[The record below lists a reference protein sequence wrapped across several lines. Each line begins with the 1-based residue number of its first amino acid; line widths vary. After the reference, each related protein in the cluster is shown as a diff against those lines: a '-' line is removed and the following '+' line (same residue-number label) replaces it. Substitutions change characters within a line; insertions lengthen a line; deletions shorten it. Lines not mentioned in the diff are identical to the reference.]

1 MAGIVLKIGV
11 EFGMSLRMPEVDQAV
26 LGRRER
32 IVASLRTIVPGEGV
46 IAAERELKPY
56 ESDGLTAY
64 RQSPMV
70 VVLPETTEQVAEV
83 LRYCHDEGIR
93 VVPRGAGTSLSG
105 GALPLADGVLLGMAK
120 FNRIREIDFENRVVV
135 AEPGVTN
142 LAVSNAVA
150 HADFYYAPDPSSQ
163 IACTIG
169 GNVAENSG
177 GVHCLKYGTTTNNVL
192 GCEIVLITGEVLRL
206 GGKHLDAPG
215 YDLLGIING
224 SEGLLGVVTEVTVRI
239 LKKPETARAML
250 IGFPTSED
258 AGECVSSIIGA
269 GIIPSGMEIMD
280 GPAIAAVE
288 EFVHAGYPL
297 DVEAL
302 LIVEID
308 GPATEVDHLIQ
319 RVDKIARDC
328 RAASCKASRS
338 EEERLLF
345 WAGRK
350 AAFPAI
356 GRISPDYFCTDGTIP
371 RARLPL
377 VLKRMKE
384 MSKKFGLRVANVFHA
399 GDGNLHPL
407 ILYDAN
413 VPGELDRTEEFG
425 AEILKLCVEV
435 GGVLTGEHGVGVE
448 KRDLM
453 PVMFS
458 EIDLNQQQR
467 LKCAFDAKGLLN
479 PGKVFPQLHRC
490 AELGRLHVRAGKL
503 PFPDIPRF

>member
-1 MAGIVLKIGV
+1 MTLQ
-11 EFGMSLRMPEVDQAV
+11 MPELDQAV
-26 LGRRER
+26 LARRAD
-32 IVASLRTIVPGEGV
+32 IVDALRAIVPGEGV
-46 IAAERELKPY
+46 VAAEAAMKPF

-64 RQSPMV
+64 RQVPMV
-70 VVLPETTEQVAEV
+70 VVLPETTEQVADV
-83 LRYCHDEGIR
+83 LRYCNAEGIK

-105 GALPLADGVLLGMAK
+105 GALPLGDGVLLGMSK
-120 FNRIREIDFENRVVV
+120 FNRIREIDFANRVVV

-142 LAVSNAVA
+142 LAISSAVA
-150 HADFYYAPDPSSQ
+150 DAGFYYAPDPSSQ

-177 GVHCLKYGTTTNNVL
+177 GVHCLKYGMTTNNIL
-192 GCEIVLITGEVLRL
+192 GLEMVLITGEVVRL
-206 GGKHLDAPG
+206 GGKHLDSGG
-215 YDLLGIING
+215 YDLIGIVTG

-250 IGFPTSED
+250 VGFKRIED
-258 AGECVSSIIGA
+258 AGDCVSRIIGA
-269 GIIPSGMEIMD
+269 GIIPSGMELMD
-280 GPAIAAVE
+280 KPAIHATE

-297 DVEAL
+297 DAEAL
-302 LIVEID
+302 LIVELD
-308 GPATEVDHLIQ
+308 GPQAEVDYLIE
-319 RVDKIARDC
+319 RVEKITKDC
-328 RAASCKASRS
+328 FATTCKISNS

-350 AAFPAI
+350 AAFPAV
-356 GRISPDYFCTDGTIP
+356 GRISPDYYCMDGTIP
-371 RARLPL
+371 RARLRQ
-377 VLKRMKE
+377 VLARIRVLSEKYN
-384 MSKKFGLRVANVFHA
+384 LRVANVFHA

-413 VPGELDRTEEFG
+413 KPGELEKTEQFG

-453 PVMFS
+453 GTMFS

-467 LKCAFDAKGLLN
+467 LKCAFDSQGLLN
-479 PGKVFPQLHRC
+479 PGKVFPKLHRC
-490 AELGRLHVRAGKL
+490 AELGRLHVHAGKV

>member
-1 MAGIVLKIGV
+1 
-11 EFGMSLRMPEVDQAV
+11 MSVRMPELDGAV
-26 LGRRER
+26 LARRER
-32 IVASLRTIVPGEGV
+32 IVAALRQIVPGEGV
-46 IAAERELKPY
+46 IAGEREMCPY

-64 RQSPMV
+64 RQPPMV
-70 VVLPETTEQVAEV
+70 VVLPETTAQVAEV

-120 FNRIREIDFENRVVV
+120 FNRIREIDFANRIAVV
-135 AEPGVTN
+135 EPGVTN

-150 HADFYYAPDPSSQ
+150 HEGFYYAPDPSSQ

-169 GNVAENSG
+169 GNIAENSG
-177 GVHCLKYGTTTNNVL
+177 GVHCLKYGMTTNNVL
-192 GCEIVLITGEVLRL
+192 GCEIVLMTGEVLRV
-206 GGKHLDAPG
+206 GGKHLDSAG
-215 YDLLGIING
+215 YDLLGIITG
-224 SEGLLGVVTEVTVRI
+224 SEGLLGVVTEVTVRV
-239 LKKPETARAML
+239 LRKPETARALL

-258 AGECVSSIIGA
+258 AGACVSAIIGA
-269 GIIPSGMEIMD
+269 GIIPSGMEMMD
-280 GPAIAAVE
+280 KPAIHAVE
-288 EFVHAGYPL
+288 EFVHADYPL

-302 LIVEID
+302 LIVEVD
-308 GPATEVDHLIQ
+308 GPVSEVDYLIELIEQ
-319 RVDKIARDC
+319 IAKEF
-328 RAASCKASRS
+328 RAMSCKVSNS

-350 AAFPAI
+350 AAFPAV
-356 GRISPDYFCTDGTIP
+356 GRISPDYYCMDGTIP
-371 RARLPL
+371 RGQLPL
-377 VLKRMKE
+377 VLDRIRE
-384 MSKKFGLRVANVFHA
+384 MSRKYELRCANVFHA

-413 VPGELDRTEEFG
+413 KEGELDRAEQFG

-453 PVMFS
+453 GAMFT
-458 EIDLNQQQR
+458 ETDLNQQQR
-467 LKCAFDAKGLLN
+467 VKCAFDAKGLLN
-479 PGKVFPQLHRC
+479 PGKVFPTLHRC
-490 AELGRLHVRAGKL
+490 AELGRMHISGGKL